1 MNPGPGAAARGRLV
15 VHVPEGRREE
25 GSGESWRD
33 EDAGEEGGGEGSL
46 EGARAR
52 CPDLCARYRALW
64 RN

>member
-1 MNPGPGAAARGRLV
+1 MFL
-15 VHVPEGRREE
+15 
-25 GSGESWRD
+25 
-33 EDAGEEGGGEGSL
+33 EGGGRGEGSL